1 MKQPPDV
8 GLRQRAKFERSE
20 PERRMATGRGRVL
33 ARPTE
38 ENREGMTSALRR
50 WLARAGLTVLATSV
64 AVHPRLDAQGTPQPA
79 GSNVPGGASPSG
91 SARTANTTAPATF
104 TGDPWRI
111 VDMPQSTLV
120 YGRDGSLIGEIGREI
135 RTSVP
140 LASLPPYVPLAFIA
154 IEDRR
159 FYQHNGVDVIGVIGA
174 LKDRFIGR
182 RMRGAS
188 TITQQLVGNMH
199 PDVINRRDMSLDR
212 KLREQDAAREMERHY
227 TKAQILEAYI
237 NFIPFGHGWFGID
250 AAARHYFGKPAG
262 RLTLAEAATLAALPR
277 SAPYYD
283 PIRHPDRARQ
293 RRDLVLREMANQGLV
308 TSAAANAA
316 RRELLVTVPSAITDP
331 APYFVDAVRDEAIQ
345 QGVPVDAGGYLLYT
359 TLDPALQRA
368 AVAALAQGTATVEA
382 RPGYKHPTLA
392 THARGSTPN
401 YLEGLLVAM
410 DPSDGEIRALVGGR
424 DYQDSPFDR
433 ALKAVRQPGSA
444 FKPIVYTTA
453 IADSIAANTLVSDTA
468 LAIPLPDGTIYRPDD
483 ADGAFLGAMTLREAL
498 VRSRNSVAVQL
509 ALRLG
514 MDSVIDVARRF
525 GITTPIAPYPAS
537 AIGASGVR
545 PIELVT
551 AYQAFATFGSI
562 AQPQM
567 LLKVADR
574 TDHEIWA
581 AHGPSTAVVLDS
593 SVAFIMNDMMR
604 DVVDRGTASA
614 VRRVLPAGVLAA
626 GKTGTTNDNTDLW
639 FVGCTPH
646 LVAGVWL
653 GFDEPRTI
661 MTGAAGGSLAAPIWA
676 QFMAAATAEDTMPRD
691 SAAADSTLWAP
702 PSTLVSAELDRLTG
716 APADSTTP
724 PDRRYTEYFLPGTE
738 PVLFDARVLF
748 GGGPVTVY

>member
-1 MKQPPDV
+1 MRQPL
-8 GLRQRAKFERSE
+8 GCEMRTI
-20 PERRMATGRGRVL
+20 RRPGALLGR
-33 ARPTE
+33 
-38 ENREGMTSALRR
+38 GMTSELRR
-50 WLARAGLTVLATSV
+50 WLAKAGLMVLATSV
-64 AVHPRLDAQGTPQPA
+64 AVHPRLGAQGMPHATGSTAPAPA
-79 GSNVPGGASPSG
+79 GTSPSG
-91 SARTANTTAPATF
+91 SARATNAPPAATS

-140 LASLPPYVPLAFIA
+140 LASLPPYAPLAFIA

-199 PDVINRRDMSLDR
+199 PDVISRRDMSLDR

-227 TKAQILEAYI
+227 SKAQILEAYI

-283 PIRHPDRARQ
+283 PIRHPERARE

-316 RRELLVTVPSAITDP
+316 RREPLVTVPSALTDP
-331 APYFVDAVRDEAIQ
+331 APYFVDAVRDEALQ

-368 AVAALAQGTATVEA
+368 AVAALTQGTATVEA

-401 YLEGLLVAM
+401 YLEGVLVAM
-410 DPSDGEIRALVGGR
+410 DPSNGEIRALVGGR

-433 ALKAVRQPGSA
+433 VLKAVRQPGSA
-444 FKPIVYTTA
+444 FKPIVYTAA
-453 IADSIAANTLVSDTA
+453 ITDSIPANTLVGDTA

-483 ADGAFLGAMTLREAL
+483 ADGAFLGTMTLREAL

-525 GITTPIAPYPAS
+525 GITTPIAPYPSS

-551 AYQAFATFGSI
+551 AYQAFATFGSV

-567 LLKVADR
+567 LLKVEDR

-593 SVAFIMNDMMR
+593 GVAFIMNDMMR

-639 FVGCTPH
+639 FIGCTPH

-661 MTGAAGGSLAAPIWA
+661 MAGAAGGSLAAPIWA
-676 QFMAAATAEDTMPRD
+676 QFMATATAEDTVPRD
-691 SAAADSTLWAP
+691 SAVADSTRWAP
-702 PSTLVSAELDRLTG
+702 PSSLMSAELDRLTG

-738 PVLFDARVLF
+738 PVLFDAREVF